1 MRVLKEIF
9 IRDWKYKL
17 TALVISISLWS
28 VVNFGSRTA
37 ITVSRYVELREEKKE
52 FVYSVKPE
60 RVSVTVYVVER
71 LLLSKMIGKVRA
83 YVDVSG
89 IDNPGVYR
97 MKVKTETKV
106 PFLIH
111 PASVDPP
118 AVRVIVKRKPPG

>member
-1 MRVLKEIF
+1 MKVLKEIF
-9 IRDWKYKL
+9 IRDWKHKL

-37 ITVSRYVELREEKKE
+37 ITVSRYVELREERKE

-89 IDNPGVYR
+89 IDKPGVYR
-97 MKVKTETKV
+97 MKVKTETKI

-118 AVRVIVKRKPPG
+118 VVRVIVKRKPPG